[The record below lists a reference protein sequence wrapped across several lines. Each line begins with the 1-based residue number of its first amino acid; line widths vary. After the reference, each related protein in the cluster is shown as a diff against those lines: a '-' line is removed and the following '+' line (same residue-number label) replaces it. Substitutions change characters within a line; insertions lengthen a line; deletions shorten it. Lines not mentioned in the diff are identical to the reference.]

1 MRDTL
6 PKRFQSVHET
16 AFLLYK
22 VMIRNI
28 ENGQKG
34 PKGNIEKEKKQ
45 KEEETKEQKEEKT
58 VDKTDLTTGENERV
72 CKETCRKNTL
82 IVVWIHPNHMSRC

>member
-1 MRDTL
+1 MWNQIGDLYNTASTSVAAMRDTL
-6 PKRFQSVHET
+6 PKRFQSAHET

-34 PKGNIEKEKKQ
+34 PKGNIEKEKK
-45 KEEETKEQKEEKT
+45 
-58 VDKTDLTTGENERV
+58 
-72 CKETCRKNTL
+72 
-82 IVVWIHPNHMSRC
+82 

>member
-6 PKRFQSVHET
+6 PKRFQSAHET

-34 PKGNIEKEKKQ
+34 PKGNIEKEK
-45 KEEETKEQKEEKT
+45 
-58 VDKTDLTTGENERV
+58 R
-72 CKETCRKNTL
+72 
-82 IVVWIHPNHMSRC
+82 